1 MGQGYAWSRQVG
13 LKLSLQMALLS
24 SPLFSVSH
32 CSCLKG
38 TEIEQRAIKQQ
49 VWSYLR
55 PGTG

>member
-1 MGQGYAWSRQVG
+1 MGQGYAWNKQGG

-24 SPLFSVSH
+24 SSLFSVSH

-38 TEIEQRAIKQQ
+38 TEIDQRAIKQQ

-55 PGTG
+55 PGRG